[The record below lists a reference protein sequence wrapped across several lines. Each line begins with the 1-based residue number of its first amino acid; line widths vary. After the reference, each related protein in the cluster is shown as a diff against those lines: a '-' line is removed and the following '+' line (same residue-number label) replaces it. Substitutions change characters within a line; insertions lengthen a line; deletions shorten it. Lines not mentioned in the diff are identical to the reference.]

1 MRKINL
7 GVLGIILLLS
17 NLAMAGE
24 YKMITDTVYVPQ
36 ADGITKLE
44 KHAEVCLA
52 FLKNLEAS
60 PSFPPMA
67 CDVIFKPEYTDF
79 KTPEWKDVDV
89 WENRDLELQLGSQ
102 PKNEA
107 EKERRLTIIQD
118 NIRAGMLTHRV
129 ASFDIDNDGI
139 PDQVLTRIDGAMCDE
154 KKFKDERNWRHY
166 EIYNPDSR
174 KVDLDKAKF
183 YGSYWHTTSL
193 FSYKGVT
200 YYAFRRLNQRT
211 LFRQK

>member
-60 PSFPPMA
+60 PSFPP
-67 CDVIFKPEYTDF
+67 IS
-79 KTPEWKDVDV
+79 
-89 WENRDLELQLGSQ
+89 SQ
-102 PKNEA
+102 SIRTSK
-107 EKERRLTIIQD
+107 RRSG
-118 NIRAGMLTHRV
+118 RMLMYGRT
-129 ASFDIDNDGI
+129 GI
-139 PDQVLTRIDGAMCDE
+139 WNC
-154 KKFKDERNWRHY
+154 
-166 EIYNPDSR
+166 S
-174 KVDLDKAKF
+174 
-183 YGSYWHTTSL
+183 
-193 FSYKGVT
+193 
-200 YYAFRRLNQRT
+200 
-211 LFRQK
+211 